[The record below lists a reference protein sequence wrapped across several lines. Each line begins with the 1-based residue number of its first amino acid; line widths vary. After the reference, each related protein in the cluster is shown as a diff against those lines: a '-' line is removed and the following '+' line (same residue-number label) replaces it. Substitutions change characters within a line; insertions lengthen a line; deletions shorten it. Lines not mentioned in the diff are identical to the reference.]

1 MPVRAQATPSGT
13 MTPTNPTDA
22 FVARL
27 ERFAAAVAAGDTE
40 RFAALFATDACY
52 DDGFFGVHRGRAA
65 IAAMLER
72 FHAGG
77 EAFAWQFIEPLADER
92 IGYAR
97 YLFSY
102 RSKQPESPGRLIV
115 FEGMSRF
122 AFGSDGLIADYAE
135 VFDRGVAFVR
145 LGYAEP
151 RVAKLLARY
160 AQPNERVRDHLTWR
174 ERTGG

>member
-1 MPVRAQATPSGT
+1 M
-13 MTPTNPTDA
+13 PTNA
-22 FVARL
+22 FTALL
-27 ERFAAAVAAGDTE
+27 ERFAAAVAAGDTQG
-40 RFAALFATDACY
+40 FAALFAADACY

-65 IAAMLER
+65 IAAMLAR

-77 EAFAWQFIEPLADER
+77 EAFRWQFVEPLADER

-102 RSKQPESPGRLIV
+102 RSKQPESPGRMIV

-122 AFGSDGLIADYAE
+122 VFGNDAPIADYAE

-160 AQPNERVRDHLTWR
+160 AEPDQRVREHLAWR
-174 ERTGG
+174 ERAGG

>member
-1 MPVRAQATPSGT
+1 M
-13 MTPTNPTDA
+13 
-22 FVARL
+22 ARL
-27 ERFAAAVAAGDTE
+27 ERFATAVAAGDAE
-40 RFAALFATDACY
+40 GFAALFTADGRY
-52 DDGFFGVHRGRAA
+52 DDGFFGMHRGRTE
-65 IAAMLER
+65 IVAMLDR

-77 EAFAWQFIEPLADER
+77 EAFRWQFLEPLADER

-122 AFGSDGLIADYAE
+122 VFGGDGLIADYAE

-174 ERTGG
+174 ERAGG

>member
-1 MPVRAQATPSGT
+1 
-13 MTPTNPTDA
+13 MTQTTTTDA
-22 FVARL
+22 FAARL
-27 ERFAAAVAAGDTE
+27 ERFAAAVAAGDAAG
-40 RFAALFATDACY
+40 FAALYAPDACY
-52 DDGFFGVHRGRAA
+52 DDGFFGMHRGRAA

-77 EAFAWQFIEPLADER
+77 EAFRWQFVEPLADDR

-115 FEGMSRF
+115 FDGMARF
-122 AFGSDGLIADYAE
+122 VFGSDALIADYAE

-151 RVAKLLARY
+151 RVAKLIARY
-160 AQPNERVRDHLTWR
+160 AQPDDRVRAHLAWR
-174 ERTGG
+174 ERAGG